1 MVLLYIVKIYKQMI
15 SFRLDSKS
23 VIDINLEWNLACII
37 SVYRNE
43 MIRNILDQGQA

>member
-1 MVLLYIVKIYKQMI
+1 MILLYIVKIYKQMI
-15 SFRLDSKS
+15 SFSSKS
-23 VIDINLEWNLACII
+23 VINIKLKWNLACII

>member
-1 MVLLYIVKIYKQMI
+1 MVLLYIVKIYKQI
-15 SFRLDSKS
+15 SFRLGSKS
-23 VIDINLEWNLACII
+23 IIDINLKWNLACII

>member
-15 SFRLDSKS
+15 SFRLGSKS
-23 VIDINLEWNLACII
+23 VIDIKLKWNLACII
-37 SVYRNE
+37 IAYRNE